1 MKKAEYA
8 RMAEREKNYW
18 WHAGRLRIIETYLE
32 IARKRQQKSGSA
44 KILNIGCGTG
54 GTLSTLEKFGV
65 VENVDVSDDAIAF
78 MKQAGY
84 KVKKVAG
91 IELPYKAASFDLVG
105 AFDVLEHIDDD
116 VAALKEWNRILRPGG
131 SVVMTVPA
139 HQWLWGEHDVS
150 LHHFRRH
157 TRSGVK
163 SKAVEA
169 GLIPVKASY
178 AIAFSLPLVVGF
190 RWLNKLLGRKTDGET
205 SYVNVPNW
213 VNTLF
218 TKFLILEAHLHKYIS
233 LPVGTSVV
241 AVFERP
247 KR

>member
-1 MKKAEYA
+1 
-8 RMAEREKNYW
+8 MADRERTYW
-18 WHAGRLRIIETYLE
+18 WHVGRLKIIETYLC
-32 IARKRQQKSGSA
+32 IAQERQGASKST

-54 GTLSTLEKFGV
+54 GTLTTLEKFGV
-65 VENVDVSDDAIAF
+65 VENVDVSDQAITF
-78 MKQAGY
+78 MKKAGY
-84 KVKKVAG
+84 EVKKVTG
-91 IELPYKAASFDLVG
+91 IDLPYKDASFDLVA

-116 VAALKEWNRILRPGG
+116 VAALKEWGRVLRPGG
-131 SVVMTVPA
+131 SVVLTVPA

-163 SKAVEA
+163 SKAAEV
-169 GLIPVKASY
+169 GLVPVKVSY

-218 TKFLILEAHLHKYIS
+218 TKFLALEAHVHKYIKV
-233 LPVGTSVV
+233 PFGTSVV
-241 AVFERP
+241 AILERP
-247 KR
+247 KK